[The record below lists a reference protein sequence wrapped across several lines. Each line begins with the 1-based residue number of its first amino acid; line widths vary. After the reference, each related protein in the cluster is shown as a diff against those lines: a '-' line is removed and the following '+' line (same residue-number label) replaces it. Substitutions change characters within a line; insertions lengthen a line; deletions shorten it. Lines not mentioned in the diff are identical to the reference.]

1 MGRVSSSAGVAEGW
15 HDEAEYMIKRRD
27 ACEDGLERGAVES
40 SICAQE
46 VEVQLH
52 GFLGTDEEACENDSS
67 NTHGYLAIT

>member
-1 MGRVSSSAGVAEGW
+1 
-15 HDEAEYMIKRRD
+15 MIKRRD